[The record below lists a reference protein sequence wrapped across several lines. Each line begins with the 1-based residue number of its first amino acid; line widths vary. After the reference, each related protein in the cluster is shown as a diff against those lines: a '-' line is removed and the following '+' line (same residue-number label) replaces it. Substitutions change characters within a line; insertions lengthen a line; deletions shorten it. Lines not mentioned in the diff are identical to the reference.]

1 VITNVPEDT
10 VFLKTHRTLTYA
22 GIFMRQML
30 IKNSNVPKIY
40 QCKCFLKALLIT
52 CLVFVQVGCRT
63 PSEHR
68 QEADKVAS
76 DIITEKQEEA
86 LGMTEPFSIERPS
99 DILRR
104 RLMTEQQLLYSSE
117 ASLGTDKLDR
127 IEHWPKDEYPQ
138 AGSSPDANIPIDPDK
153 PLKISL
159 VDALQIGARNSDEYQ
174 TRKENVFREA
184 LDLDL
189 ERDAFR
195 NTFVGQVDSLLS
207 TDSSGSR
214 TVSGT
219 ENSGAIG
226 LSRRLQSGIDLSTAL
241 AVDLANLLTQGGA
254 SSMGLAGDAS
264 ISIPLLR
271 GSGRHI
277 ITENLTQAERNV
289 VYAIYEFN
297 RFKRT
302 FAVNIASEYLSV
314 LRQTDEVRNAEEN
327 YRMRIS
333 TSRRSRRWADAGRTS
348 EIEVDQAVQSELG
361 ARNGWISAQERYKN
375 RIDAFKSSLG
385 LPPDALIEL
394 DPNDLEELRA
404 PALKM
409 VKEILAGQISETTQ
423 ETPPADAPIELVPPT
438 DDDAGPFEI
447 NETLAI
453 QLALENRLDLQVA
466 LGGVYDAQRQ
476 VVVRADALGAELTFL
491 GSSEIGAR
499 RGIGSARSDDSQLH
513 FNEGSNSALLSL
525 NLPFERTAE
534 RNAYRKSLIDLEQAT
549 RVVQTLED
557 QIKLSIRNELR
568 ALLELRESL
577 KIQAQAVAVA
587 EKRVKSTTLYF
598 EAGRTE
604 IRNLLEALDS
614 LLGAQNSL
622 TSDVVSYRVGE
633 LELQR
638 DMGLLQVDERGLWR
652 EFSPEVVNHV
662 GK

>member
-1 VITNVPEDT
+1 MTNAQEDT
-10 VFLKTHRTLTYA
+10 VFLTIYRILVYA
-22 GIFMRQML
+22 GIFMRQMF

-40 QCKCFLKALLIT
+40 QCKCFLMTLLIL
-52 CLVFVQVGCRT
+52 CLVFVQVGCQT

-86 LGMTEPFSIERPS
+86 LGKTEPFSIERPS

-104 RLMTEQQLLYSSE
+104 RLMTEQQLLYSSG

-138 AGSSPDANIPIDPDK
+138 AGSSPDANIPIDPNK

-189 ERDAFR
+189 ERNAFR
-195 NTFVGQVDSLLS
+195 NIFVGQVDSLLS

-219 ENSGAIG
+219 ENSAAIG

-277 ITENLTQAERNV
+277 ITESLTQAERDV
-289 VYAIYEFN
+289 VYAIYEFD

-314 LRQTDEVRNAEEN
+314 LRQTDEVSNAEEN

-361 ARNGWISAQERYKN
+361 ARNRWVSAKEGYKN

-404 PALKM
+404 PAMKM
-409 VKEILAGQISETTQ
+409 VEEILTGGEAETAQ

-438 DDDAGPFEI
+438 NDDAGPFEI
-447 NETLAI
+447 DETLAV

-476 VVVRADALGAELTFL
+476 VVVRADALGAELTFF
-491 GSSEIGAR
+491 GSSGIGAR

-513 FNEGSNSALLSL
+513 FNKGSNSALLSL
-525 NLPFERTAE
+525 DLPLERTAE
-534 RNAYRKSLIDLEQAT
+534 RNAYRNSLIDLEQAT
-549 RVVQTLED
+549 RDVQSLED

-577 KIQAQAVAVA
+577 KIQAQAVVVA
-587 EKRVKSTTLYF
+587 EKRVKSTTLFF

-622 TSDVVSYRVGE
+622 TSDVVSYRVSE

-638 DMGLLQVDERGLWR
+638 DMGVLQVGESGLWR

-662 GK
+662 KQ

>member
-1 VITNVPEDT
+1 M
-10 VFLKTHRTLTYA
+10 VFLKIRRTPAYA
-22 GIFMRQML
+22 GIFMLQMF
-30 IKNSNVPKIY
+30 IKNTNVQRIY
-40 QCKCFLKALLIT
+40 QGKCYLVASLVT

-76 DIITEKQEEA
+76 DIITQKQEEA
-86 LGMTEPFSIERPS
+86 LGKTEPFSIERPS

-104 RLMTEQQLLYSSE
+104 RLMTEQQLLYSSG
-117 ASLGTDKLDR
+117 ASLGTDQLDR
-127 IEHWPKDEYPQ
+127 IKHWPKDEYPQ
-138 AGSSPDANIPIDPDK
+138 AGSSPDANIPIDPNN

-174 TRKENVFREA
+174 TRKENVFRAA

-195 NTFVGQVDSLLS
+195 NTFVGQVDSLLN

-214 TVSGT
+214 TESGT
-219 ENSGAIG
+219 ESSGAIG

-254 SSMGLAGDAS
+254 SSMGLAADAS

-277 ITENLTQAERNV
+277 ITESLTQAERDV
-289 VYAIYEFN
+289 VYAIYEFE

-302 FAVNIASEYLSV
+302 FAVNTASEYLSV
-314 LRQTDEVRNAEEN
+314 LRQIDEVTNAEEN

-333 TSRRSRRWADAGRTS
+333 TSRRSRRWTDAGRTS

-361 ARNGWISAQERYKN
+361 ARNRWISAKEGYKN
-375 RIDAFKSSLG
+375 RIDAFKSTLG

-409 VKEILAGQISETTQ
+409 VEEILTRQVSETAQ
-423 ETPPADAPIELVPPT
+423 GTPPADAPIELKPPT
-438 DDDAGPFEI
+438 NEDAGPFEI
-447 NETLAI
+447 DESRAVS
-453 QLALENRLDLQVA
+453 LALENRLDLQVA

-491 GSSEIGAR
+491 GSGNIGSS
-499 RGIGSARSDDSQLH
+499 RGIGSAGSDDAQLH
-513 FNEGSNSALLSL
+513 FNDGSYSGLL
-525 NLPFERTAE
+525 NLDLPLERTAE

-549 RVVQTLED
+549 RDVQTLED

-577 KIQAQAVAVA
+577 KIQAQAVILAN
-587 EKRVKSTTLYF
+587 KRVRSTTLF
-598 EAGRTE
+598 VEAGRTE
-604 IRNLLEALDS
+604 IRNLLEALDA

-622 TSDVVSYRVGE
+622 ISDVVSYRVGE

-638 DMGLLQVDERGLWR
+638 DMGVLQVDERGLWR

-662 GK
+662 KQ

>member
-1 VITNVPEDT
+1 
-10 VFLKTHRTLTYA
+10 
-22 GIFMRQML
+22 MRQMF
-30 IKNSNVPKIY
+30 IKNFILPKINRY
-40 QCKCFLKALLIT
+40 KCFMMTLLIT
-52 CLVFVQVGCRT
+52 CLFFAQVGCRT

-76 DIITEKQEEA
+76 DIITAKQEEA
-86 LGMTEPFSIERPS
+86 LGKTEPFSIERPS

-104 RLMTEQQLLYSSE
+104 RLMTEQQLLYSSG
-117 ASLGTDKLDR
+117 ASLGTDKLDS

-138 AGSSPDANIPIDPDK
+138 ADSSPDANIPIDPNNS
-153 PLKISL
+153 LRISL

-174 TRKENVFREA
+174 TRKENVFRTA

-189 ERDAFR
+189 ERNAFR
-195 NTFVGQVDSLLS
+195 NIFVGQVDSLLS

-219 ENSGAIG
+219 ENSASLG
-226 LSRRLQSGIDLSTAL
+226 LSRSLQSGIDLSTAL

-277 ITENLTQAERNV
+277 ITESLTQAERDV
-289 VYAIYEFN
+289 VYAIHEFE

-302 FAVNIASEYLSV
+302 FAVNVASEYLSV
-314 LRQTDEVRNAEEN
+314 LQQTDEVTNAEEN
-327 YRMRIS
+327 YRRRIS

-361 ARNGWISAQERYKN
+361 ARGRWISAKERYNN
-375 RIDAFKSSLG
+375 RIDAFKSTLG
-385 LPPDALIEL
+385 LPTDALIEL

-404 PALKM
+404 PAMKM
-409 VKEILAGQISETTQ
+409 VEEILAGQISETTQ
-423 ETPPADAPIELVPPT
+423 KTPPADAPVELVPPT
-438 DDDAGPFEI
+438 DEDAGPFEI
-447 NETLAI
+447 DESKAI

-466 LGGVYDAQRQ
+466 LGEVYDAQRQ

-491 GSSEIGAR
+491 GSTDIGAR

-525 NLPFERTAE
+525 DLPLERTAE
-534 RNAYRKSLIDLEQAT
+534 RNAYRKSLIGLEQAT
-549 RVVQTLED
+549 RNVQILED

-568 ALLELRESL
+568 SLLELRETL

-587 EKRVKSTTLYF
+587 EKRVKSTTLF
-598 EAGRTE
+598 FDAGRTE
-604 IRNLLEALDS
+604 IRNLLEALDA

-638 DMGLLQVDERGLWR
+638 DMGVLQVNERGLWR
-652 EFSPEVVNHV
+652 EFSPEVVKHV
-662 GK
+662 KK

>member
-1 VITNVPEDT
+1 
-10 VFLKTHRTLTYA
+10 
-22 GIFMRQML
+22 ML
-30 IKNSNVPKIY
+30 S
-40 QCKCFLKALLIT
+40 LIT

-63 PSEHR
+63 LSEHR

-86 LGMTEPFSIERPS
+86 LGKTEPFSIERPS

-127 IEHWPKDEYPQ
+127 IEHWPKDGYPQ
-138 AGSSPDANIPIDPDK
+138 GGSSPDANIPIEPNN

-159 VDALQIGARNSDEYQ
+159 VDALQIGAHNSDEYQ

-195 NTFVGQVDSLLS
+195 NTFIGQVDSLLS

-219 ENSGAIG
+219 ENSGTIG

-241 AVDLANLLTQGGA
+241 AIDLANLLTQGGA

-277 ITENLTQAERNV
+277 ITESLTQAERNV
-289 VYAIYEFN
+289 IYAIYEFD

-375 RIDAFKSSLG
+375 RIDTFKSTLG

-404 PALKM
+404 PAKKM
-409 VKEILAGQISETTQ
+409 VEEILAGRISETTQ
-423 ETPPADAPIELVPPT
+423 ETPPADEPIELVPPT
-438 DDDAGPFEI
+438 NDDAGPFEI
-447 NETLAI
+447 DETLAV

-491 GSSEIGAR
+491 GSSNIGAR
-499 RGIGSARSDDSQLH
+499 RGIGSARSDDAQLH

-525 NLPFERTAE
+525 DLPLERTAE

-549 RVVQTLED
+549 RDVQTLED

-577 KIQAQAVAVA
+577 KIQAQAVVVA
-587 EKRVKSTTLYF
+587 QKRVKSTTLFF

-652 EFSPEVVNHV
+652 EYSPEVVNHV
-662 GK
+662 KQ